1 MMRSIIFA
9 AAALMAVFLCSQ
21 ANALSCGPR
30 VMVLAVLAENGQPL
44 IEQGV
49 DNKSGVYVGVSA
61 NLVTAEWTFVMSP
74 AQQPRVLCIVG
85 TGTRWTIKE
94 NSSTGILN
102 DGSVVSIA
110 ISNGD
115 WVLIYMQAGLAAP
128 PKQSIT
134 GHGWERLGKGI

>member
-1 MMRSIIFA
+1 MRSIIFA
-9 AAALMAVFLCSQ
+9 AAAIMAVFLCAQ

-30 VMVLAVLAENGQPL
+30 VMVLAVLVENGQPL

-61 NLVTAEWTFVMSP
+61 NPLTAEWTFIMSP
-74 AQQPRVLCIVG
+74 AKQPRVLCIVG

-94 NSSTGILN
+94 TSSTGILH
-102 DGSVVSIA
+102 DGSVISIA
-110 ISNGD
+110 IDNGD

-128 PKQSIT
+128 PKESIT
-134 GHGWERLGKGI
+134 GHGWERLGKDA